1 MTRATQARAKELQT
15 NTKTLT
21 AMFAR
26 LDEWKKAEKNI
37 RLGWIPLMR
46 EFGLSR
52 RVAGKV
58 LRAWMQEN

>member
-26 LDEWKKAEKNI
+26 LDELSEAKANMHMAWAILK
-37 RLGWIPLMR
+37 R

-52 RVAGKV
+52 RVAGQV
-58 LRAWMQEN
+58 VRAWMQEN

>member
-26 LDEWKKAEKNI
+26 LDELSEADANMHMAWWVLK
-37 RLGWIPLMR
+37 R
-46 EFGLSR
+46 EFDLSR
-52 RVAGKV
+52 RVAGQV
-58 LRAWMQEN
+58 VRAWMQEN